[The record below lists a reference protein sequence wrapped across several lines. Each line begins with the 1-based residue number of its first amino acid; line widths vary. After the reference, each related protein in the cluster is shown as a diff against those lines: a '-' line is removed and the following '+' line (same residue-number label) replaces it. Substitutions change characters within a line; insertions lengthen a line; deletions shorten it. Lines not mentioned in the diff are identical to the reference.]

1 MPRRDV
7 VAAIVLIA
15 LGIAYAHLTS
25 GLPERTL
32 PNTPGPSFFPWLI
45 VASLLA
51 LSVAMLARGLR
62 AGKRA
67 GKKTAPPPW
76 RALGMLGWF
85 VAYLAALPVVGF
97 VIASVPFFAGLMVFF
112 GARRWAS
119 VAALSVI
126 VPVAVYHLFRGVFQ
140 VLLPAGPW

>member
-1 MPRRDV
+1 MARRETI
-7 VAAIVLIA
+7 AAIVLIA
-15 LGIAYAHLTS
+15 LGIVYAYLTT

-51 LSVAMLARGLR
+51 LSGALLARGLR
-62 AGKRA
+62 GWQAAAKR
-67 GKKTAPPPW
+67 TAPPPW
-76 RALGMLGWF
+76 QALGMLCWF
-85 VAYLAALPVVGF
+85 VAYLAALPVAGF

-112 GARRWAS
+112 GARRPAGIAAAS
-119 VAALSVI
+119 LT

-140 VLLPAGPW
+140 VLLPTGPW